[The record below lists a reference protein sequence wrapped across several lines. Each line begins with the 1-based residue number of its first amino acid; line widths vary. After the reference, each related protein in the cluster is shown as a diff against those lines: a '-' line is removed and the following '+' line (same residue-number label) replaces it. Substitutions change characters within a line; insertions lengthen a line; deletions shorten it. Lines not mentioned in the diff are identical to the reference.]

1 MTEAEKQLRR
11 RARHPCEYCQLPQ
24 STSRLRHQIDHIIA
38 RQHGGGDALSNL
50 ALCCVHCNMHKGPN
64 VAGID
69 PMTEEVVRLY
79 HPRRDKWREHFAW
92 REGVLIGLTSA
103 GRATIQVL
111 AANEPSMIA
120 VREALITEGRF
131 PPR

>member
-1 MTEAEKQLRR
+1 
-11 RARHPCEYCQLPQ
+11 
-24 STSRLRHQIDHIIA
+24 
-38 RQHGGGDALSNL
+38 
-50 ALCCVHCNMHKGPN
+50 
-64 VAGID
+64 
-69 PMTEEVVRLY
+69 MTEEVIRLY
-79 HPRRDKWREHFAW
+79 HPRRDKWREHFVWWA
-92 REGVLIGLTSA
+92 GVLIGLIFV

>member
-1 MTEAEKQLRR
+1 
-11 RARHPCEYCQLPQ
+11 
-24 STSRLRHQIDHIIA
+24 
-38 RQHGGGDALSNL
+38 
-50 ALCCVHCNMHKGPN
+50 MHKGPN

-79 HPRRDKWREHFAW
+79 HPRSDKWREHFAW
-92 REGVLIGLTSA
+92 REGVLVGLTSV